1 VGFLKQAMSLFQNL
15 QNVRLKPDEATYRS
29 MMEGCGKAGKLK
41 EALWY
46 YNEMKTNGFHPSSL
60 NLKNYYQF
68 ACKIC
73 MRMELCGFYQI

>member
-1 VGFLKQAMSLFQNL
+1 LITGYGKVGFLKQAMSLFQNL

-29 MMEGCGKAGKLK
+29 MMEGCGKTGKLK

-60 NLKNYYQF
+60 NLKTIINLL
-68 ACKIC
+68 AKSV
-73 MRMELCGFYQI
+73 

>member
-1 VGFLKQAMSLFQNL
+1 MGFLKQAMSLFQNL

-29 MMEGCGKAGKLK
+29 MMEGCGKDGKLK

-60 NLKNYYQF
+60 NLKTIINLL
-68 ACKIC
+68 AKSV
-73 MRMELCGFYQI
+73 